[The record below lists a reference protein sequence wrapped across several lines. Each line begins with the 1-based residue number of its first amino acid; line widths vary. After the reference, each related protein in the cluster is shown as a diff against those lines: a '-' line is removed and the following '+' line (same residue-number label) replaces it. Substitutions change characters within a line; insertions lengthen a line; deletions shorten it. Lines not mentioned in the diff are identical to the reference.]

1 MRWKQAAPC
10 QAQHCFFFSFCFFDP
25 FMFKHQLER
34 CRHINIEV
42 KLQRWRRPIR
52 VGARSHT
59 NGQWP
64 QTGRL
69 GLGVGNKERSYKLE
83 LWDLCF
89 GNTESGRESKAEE
102 TLIEQEGSFQA
113 MLAFKKLSCGLF
125 ERLLPCTQKASHS
138 NQEGFTFLNLLD

>member
-25 FMFKHQLER
+25 FMFQHQLEH

-42 KLQRWRRPIR
+42 KLQRWRRPTR
-52 VGARSHT
+52 VGARS
-59 NGQWP
+59 
-64 QTGRL
+64 QTGNGHRL
-69 GLGVGNKERSYKLE
+69 GGSVWMLGTKRDLTDCPQR

-102 TLIEQEGSFQA
+102 TQIEQGGPFQA
-113 MLAFKKLSCGLF
+113 MLAFKKLNCGLF
-125 ERLLPCTQKASHS
+125 ERLLLCIRPPERKNTATRRASH
-138 NQEGFTFLNLLD
+138 L